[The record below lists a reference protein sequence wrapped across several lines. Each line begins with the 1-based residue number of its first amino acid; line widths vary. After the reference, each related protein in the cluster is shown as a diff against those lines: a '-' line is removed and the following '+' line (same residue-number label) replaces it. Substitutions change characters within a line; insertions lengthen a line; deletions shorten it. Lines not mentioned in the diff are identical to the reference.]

1 MLGMGPD
8 RTAQCR
14 PPERDAERDARP
26 DHGDLLP
33 RFLGDRHGA
42 RAEPVM
48 GFITDVVIGDES
60 KIRYAMALCAGL
72 MTPLAAL
79 SAWFGLR
86 TYDGE
91 IRDIKTRE
99 RMAMIGESA

>member
-1 MLGMGPD
+1 MLGMGL
-8 RTAQCR
+8 TAPLNAALQSVTPNEMR
-14 PPERDAERDARP
+14 GQITAIYYLVFSVI
-26 DHGDLLP
+26 GVG
-33 RFLGDRHGA
+33 LG
-42 RAEPVM
+42 PTVM

-79 SAWFGLR
+79 SAWYGLR
-86 TYDGE
+86 TYDGA

-99 RMAMIGESA
+99 STAMVGESA